1 MITKVYKGFT
11 GDNRGMHGFTGNY
24 EGIQGFTGEYRGIQ
38 GFVTEYKGIQRITGD
53 YKRYA
58 RDYRGLQGYITVYR
72 GLQGY
77 TRVYRGLKGCT
88 RVYRRLQGCTGD
100 TGEQG
105 WRSGESAHLPPM
117 WPGFDSRTRRH
128 MWVEFVVVSSLLRGF
143 FSGLSGFPRSTKILF
158 ALGTVDEEPL
168 RGNATA
174 NSHLLFYL
182 LYTHL
187 YRIFVLVKCECGKNV
202 KLI

>member
-1 MITKVYKGFT
+1 MINHIFISFSAFQV
-11 GDNRGMHGFTGNY
+11 N
-24 EGIQGFTGEYRGIQ
+24 E
-38 GFVTEYKGIQRITGD
+38 
-53 YKRYA
+53 
-58 RDYRGLQGYITVYR
+58 L
-72 GLQGY
+72 LY
-77 TRVYRGLKGCT
+77 TH
-88 RVYRRLQGCTGD
+88 D
-100 TGEQG
+100 IGEQG
-105 WRSGESAHLPPM
+105 RRSGESARLSPTPM

-202 KLI
+202 NLS